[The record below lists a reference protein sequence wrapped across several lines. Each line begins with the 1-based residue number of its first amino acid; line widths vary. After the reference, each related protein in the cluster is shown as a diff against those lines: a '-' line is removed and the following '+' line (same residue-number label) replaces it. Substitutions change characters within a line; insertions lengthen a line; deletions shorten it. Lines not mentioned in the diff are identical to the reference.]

1 MTASSAQR
9 VAVVTGAG
17 RGIGFSIARRLAEN
31 GFAVVVHYCQSA
43 DQAAALVEH
52 IQAGDGKAVAIRADV
67 SKRGEAHA
75 LLEKAK
81 AAFGRI
87 DVLVNNAGVGVF
99 APLAEIDETSFEQ
112 QFRVNVGGA
121 LWCSQAAA
129 SFFGADGGRIIN
141 IGSVAGKQ
149 AQATAAI
156 YSASKAALESLTRV
170 LALELGPK
178 RVTVNVVAPG
188 PVETELFHHEYEQ
201 FFLSRTPLGRIG
213 QPKDVANIVAFLASE
228 DGGWITGQVIT
239 ASGGYRP

>member
-1 MTASSAQR
+1 MTESKPQR

-17 RGIGFSIARRLAEN
+17 RGIGYSIAMRLSEN
-31 GFAVVVHYCQSA
+31 GFAVVVHYSESA
-43 DQAAALVEH
+43 DKAAALVDH
-52 IQAGDGKAVAIRADV
+52 IKARDGKAVAIRADV
-67 SKRGEAHA
+67 SKRAEAHA
-75 LLEKAK
+75 LLEKAN

-87 DVLVNNAGVGVF
+87 DVLVNNAGVGAF
-99 APLAEIDETSFEQ
+99 APLVEIDEASFER

-129 SFFGADGGRIIN
+129 GFFAADGGRIIN
-141 IGSVAGKQ
+141 IGSLAGEE
-149 AQATAAI
+149 AQATAAV

-188 PVETELFHHEYEQ
+188 PVETELFHREYEQ

-213 QPKDVANIVAFLASE
+213 QPRDVANIVAFLAS
-228 DGGWITGQVIT
+228 DDAGWVTGQVIT